1 MSAQRPTVGQP
12 PSPQLSDAKRRRS
25 LFFVGLAV
33 AAVCF
38 ALALQVGLCDNFVV
52 SELNLTGFHKGILE
66 AVRESCGIVSLGI
79 LALLAGVAEPLL
91 GAAMLVL
98 LAVGLGSYAFV
109 PDFPWLL
116 ITSVIWSQG
125 LHVWMPL
132 PDSMTLSLAEPGRT
146 GFRLGQMRSAGAAGF
161 GLGIGAA
168 LGLTLLGV
176 PMRPIFLVAGAVGLL
191 AAAVCFGIPRD
202 LKTPGPRLVFRRRY
216 GLYYLLN
223 FLDGWRRQIFLCFA
237 GFLLVREYGTRLEVI
252 LLLLGTVQV
261 VGYFSMPWV
270 GRLIDRLG
278 ERRILVFY
286 FSVVALIFIGYAS
299 IRNRYVLY
307 ALFVSDNCFSALA
320 AALTVYVGR
329 IAPPSEHTPTLGMG
343 VAVNHVSAVLMPLLG
358 GLLWKHLGYQWTFLA
373 GVAAALL
380 GIAVAFRVPSQ
391 GSEGGGP

>member
-373 GVAAALL
+373 GVAAALVS
-380 GIAVAFRVPSQ
+380 IAVAFRVPSH